1 MSKEEWIQ
9 STIRAAKSYEAGGIF
24 GTAIGQMT
32 YGATNKFPKSLAVYA
47 WGKSIQDLCAQNI
60 AAINALTD
68 IQASGA
74 MPDSYINYGS
84 LGECPYSPLD
94 LSTEIT
100 NAPTITSFTPTNG
113 AAGTVVTI
121 TGNKFTGTTAVTFN
135 GVNATSFNVVSNTS
149 ITAVC
154 PTGFICGH
162 ISVTNAVGMVISQ
175 QAYVRQ

>member
-1 MSKEEWIQ
+1 MSKDEWIQ
-9 STIRAAKSYEAGGIF
+9 STIRAAKHYEASGIF
-24 GTAIGQMT
+24 GTLIGQMT
-32 YGATNKFPKSLAVYA
+32 YGAINKFPKSLAMYA
-47 WGKSIQDLCAQNI
+47 WGKSVQNLAAQNV

-68 IQASGA
+68 VQASGD

-84 LGECPYSPLD
+84 LGACPYNALD
-94 LSTEIT
+94 IANEIAA
-100 NAPTITSFTPTNG
+100 APTITSISPTNG

-121 TGNKFTGTTAVTFN
+121 NGSNFTGTTAVTFN
-135 GVNATSFNVVSNTS
+135 GVNATSFTVVNANT

-162 ISVTNAVGMVISQ
+162 LSVTNAIGMVISQ